1 MPGTQ
6 QPVSSPKLADVAQ
19 LARVSAATASRVLT
33 GSARVRPQTR
43 LRVEEAVAS
52 LGYVRQRAPRARAQP
67 AETGSV
73 AFVVCEENV
82 KVFADPFFVRVLWSV
97 GKVLAAA
104 DLQVVLLT
112 MHSSKTCQA
121 ASRYLRSGHVDGAV
135 IVSMHG
141 RLSLDLESMHIPVV
155 LIGRPMEGSEELC
168 YVDADN
174 VGGAER
180 AVRHLIESG
189 RSAVATIAGPPDMA
203 PGVDRLVGYRKA
215 MASAGLDDRGLIA
228 YGDFSPASGEHAL
241 HRLLDRRPNIEAVFA
256 ASDLMAAGAIKALH
270 SADRRVPCDVAV
282 VGFGDELLAQHT
294 SPPLSTVRQP
304 IDAMGTR
311 AARELLAC
319 MSKPSRPPCHIVL
332 DTELV
337 PRASA

>member
-1 MPGTQ
+1 
-6 QPVSSPKLADVAQ
+6 
-19 LARVSAATASRVLT
+19 
-33 GSARVRPQTR
+33 
-43 LRVEEAVAS
+43 
-52 LGYVRQRAPRARAQP
+52 
-67 AETGSV
+67 
-73 AFVVCEENV
+73 
-82 KVFADPFFVRVLWSV
+82 
-97 GKVLAAA
+97 
-104 DLQVVLLT
+104 
-112 MHSSKTCQA
+112 
-121 ASRYLRSGHVDGAV
+121 
-135 IVSMHG
+135 
-141 RLSLDLESMHIPVV
+141 
-155 LIGRPMEGSEELC
+155 
-168 YVDADN
+168 
-174 VGGAER
+174 
-180 AVRHLIESG
+180 
-189 RSAVATIAGPPDMA
+189 MA

-241 HRLLDRRPNIEAVFA
+241 HRLLDRRPSIEAVFA